1 MCQNPIQT
9 IHQNKM
15 MGLGRI
21 TRKRSTVTKMLSASA
36 SDRRSEQWER
46 EAAVENLNER
56 GKTVGKPM
64 EVRPCAESGRKS
76 VKFPI
81 RLVVAQPPFE
91 SLI

>member
-21 TRKRSTVTKMLSASA
+21 TKKRSTVTKMLSASA

-46 EAAVENLNER
+46 EAVENLNER
-56 GKTVGKPM
+56 GKTVGKPI
-64 EVRPCAESGRKS
+64 EVRPCAERGRKS

-81 RLVVAQPPFE
+81 RLALAQPPFE